1 MRKCLM
7 GSSRW
12 KSLENEV
19 NFIII
24 LYRTMAKEKTY
35 TVSFTIKWDVVV
47 KEVEATNYDDA
58 ISIAQ
63 DILYSSDID
72 NIEIIDYDCEED

>member
-24 LYRTMAKEKTY
+24 LYRIMAKEKTY

-58 ISIAQ
+58 ISVAQ